1 MSEVECNH
9 CWEADERGIR
19 CCTFCGVTDE
29 RDRAVKQVDESPAQ
43 HLVGALKERL
53 LDWTDFDVAGYQLG
67 VVLGLLPEWPKG
79 EAWGPHKW
87 VFWSA
92 NPLGDALYE
101 MLRSLVTLG
110 VLERSGEAFRWVGSG
125 ALLDEGNAVADNPDE
140 FERSTG
146 DGAYEWSI
154 QSEPDP
160 VRNFRLFVSVETE
173 VSRFIDI
180 EECPVTSD
188 KPSARRM
195 EVEDPKLRRSVVVT
209 LDQAR
214 WLRATLPKAIA
225 KVEAAWAD
233 QEEPT

>member
-1 MSEVECNH
+1 MSECNH

-29 RDRAVKQVDESPAQ
+29 RDRTSQRV
-43 HLVGALKERL
+43 
-53 LDWTDFDVAGYQLG
+53 
-67 VVLGLLPEWPKG
+67 
-79 EAWGPHKW
+79 
-87 VFWSA
+87 
-92 NPLGDALYE
+92 
-101 MLRSLVTLG
+101 
-110 VLERSGEAFRWVGSG
+110 
-125 ALLDEGNAVADNPDE
+125 DE

-154 QSEPDP
+154 PSEPDP
-160 VRNFRLFVSVETE
+160 GRNFRLFVSVETE

-214 WLRATLPKAIA
+214 WLLATLPKAIA
-225 KVEAAWAD
+225 KVEAAWAED
-233 QEEPT
+233 EEST